1 MCNSI
6 RIVLFCGTLLYSNVC
21 ETAVISRHRSSLWNH
36 HFTLYTL
43 IHCLFIQLYLL
54 FHHLPYHIS
63 FWILNNTAKI
73 QTTLQIDHTS
83 NKALYLFVAV
93 QKILPFTHY
102 SIHHVIA
109 THKQEITLV
118 NGSNRLPNHFISI
131 PLPNIYIF
139 NPHTTQISIHSLP
152 FPHVGHFCI
161 IQPIIG
167 FPEIGP

>member
-21 ETAVISRHRSSLWNH
+21 GTAVISRHRSSLWNH

-43 IHCLFIQLYLL
+43 IHCLFIQLYLW
-54 FHHLPYHIS
+54 FHHPPYHIS

-73 QTTLQIDHTS
+73 QRLLQIDHTS

-93 QKILPFTHY
+93 QKSFHLHTIQFTM
-102 SIHHVIA
+102 S
-109 THKQEITLV
+109 
-118 NGSNRLPNHFISI
+118 LPNTNKKSRLSMTPTDFLAISFPS
-131 PLPNIYIF
+131 PLPNIYISH
-139 NPHTTQISIHSLP
+139 PHTTQVSIHSLP

-161 IQPIIG
+161 FQPIIG